1 MKKAMKTK
9 LNEYLFTFCGIK
21 LKLCC
26 TEPGVWRLQS
36 EKSGEFSEGA
46 AQTLARDLGES
57 VPDTALE
64 FEIENTDGLC
74 RAVEAEGSSAEIT
87 DSCISF
93 YDSKKRLKQRLVSLK
108 PVKDGVRA
116 ELALGKDEHIF
127 GSGEHFDS
135 INRRGKRFHLYAI
148 DKWCRT
154 HGNSYIPVPFFINTN
169 VSGVFFNR
177 FEHSAVDAGRRKKN
191 ILSFLQKYAPL
202 DMYVFLKNTAKDIL
216 SAYSRL
222 TGFAPMPPEWS
233 FGTLVCRYH
242 PEFSTPEGILNMVK
256 AMDENRFP
264 FDAVICE
271 GWWIYD
277 RSRWDELKKVSEE
290 LHAHGKK
297 LMVYKQCGRFPDNGV
312 DVYGLT
318 DDYAVKTADGSAV
331 LRQTRSMNLL
341 DNLHHKKM
349 RCPDITNP
357 EANTKWFGLWK
368 QMIDYIGIDGAKI
381 DFCEQFPDKPF
392 IKFADGRDPM
402 DAHHRYPTV
411 YNTLCYKL
419 FNTRPDGGVTYT
431 RGGGIGS
438 QRFPFV
444 WTGDQRREFFFLK
457 VVLKGALSLGLS
469 GVPFV
474 SWDMAGY
481 QPAWLPYDRLHE
493 NEVFIRAV
501 EMTAFSLNIQ
511 THGNVKRPYD
521 FDERTRD
528 IYRKYAQIHEKLR
541 PYLYEQAQKAC
552 KTGLPV
558 LRHLFLYDSED
569 ENLLKTEDEY
579 MLGDALLIAPVLTR
593 KTSRD
598 IYLPK
603 GEWVNIFN
611 GREYTGR
618 QTLKNY
624 PVALD
629 EIAVFRLKD
638 AGFDIDLI

>member
-1 MKKAMKTK
+1 M
-9 LNEYLFTFCGIK
+9 LNEYIFNFCGFK
-21 LKLCC
+21 LKLCS
-26 TEPGVWRLQS
+26 TENAVWRLQS
-36 EKSGEFSEGA
+36 EKNGKFENGA
-46 AQTLARDLGES
+46 AQMLASDLGERI
-57 VPDTALE
+57 PDTALE
-64 FEIENTDGLC
+64 IEVKKTGDTYRVFEKK
-74 RAVEAEGSSAEIT
+74 GSFVEIT
-87 DSCISF
+87 GNAVSF
-93 YDSKKRLKQRLVSLK
+93 FDCSGTLKQKITALK
-108 PVKDGVRA
+108 PLKDGGVNIKF
-116 ELALGKDEHIF
+116 ALGENEHIF
-127 GSGEHFDS
+127 GTGEHFDS
-135 INRRGKRFHLYAI
+135 VDRRGEKFHLYAI

-154 HGNSYIPVPFFINTN
+154 HGNTYIPVPFYISSDI
-169 VSGVFFNR
+169 SGVYFNR
-177 FEHSAVDAGRRKKN
+177 FEHSVIDVGKKN
-191 ILSFLQKYAPL
+191 HGILSFLQKYAPL
-202 DMYVFLKNTAKDIL
+202 DLYVFLKPSAKEILTAF
-216 SAYSRL
+216 SRL
-222 TGFAPMPPEWS
+222 TGFAPLPPEWS

-242 PEFSTPEGILNMVK
+242 PEFSTPEGILNMAN

-264 FDAVICE
+264 FEAVICE

-277 RSRWDELKKVSEE
+277 RSRWDELKKVSDE
-290 LHAHGKK
+290 LHTRGKK

-312 DVYGLT
+312 EVYGLT

-341 DNLHHKKM
+341 DNFHHKKM
-349 RCPDITNP
+349 RCPDITNL
-357 EANTKWFGLWK
+357 ETNEKWFGLWR
-368 QMIDYIGIDGAKI
+368 QMIDHIGIDGAKI

-392 IKFADGRDPM
+392 VKFFDSRDPM
-402 DAHHRYPTV
+402 GTHHWYPTL

-457 VVLKGALSLGLS
+457 VVLRGALSLGLS
-469 GVPFV
+469 GVPFA

-521 FDERTRD
+521 FDEHTRD
-528 IYRKYAQIHEKLR
+528 IYRKYATIHENLR
-541 PYLYEQAQKAC
+541 PYLYEQAKIAC
-552 KTGLPV
+552 ETGLPV
-558 LRHLFLYDSED
+558 LRHLFLYDAAD
-569 ENLLKTEDEY
+569 ETALKTEDEY
-579 MLGDALLIAPVLTR
+579 MLGDALLVAPVLTR
-593 KTSRD
+593 KNHRD

-611 GREYTGR
+611 GKEYTGR

-629 EIAVFRLKD
+629 EIAVFKLKSAD
-638 AGFDIDLI
+638 FTVSLNG